1 MQSSRRSP
9 RQQTYRLRS
18 RRQYLRSSHSRNPL
32 RHQNRKGDSKVS
44 ASTPEKP
51 LQKAQVAAQE
61 AAQAAT
67 TSPRERR
74 YRSVIFQG
82 SMIAVSSAF
91 AFLTFLA
98 KTTPFFPVDLQI
110 TRGIQT
116 ISNPIFAQLMTL
128 ISWPGFPPQTFAI
141 ALFAIAFLYTI
152 GMHWEA
158 VAALVAAISSAAV
171 NGLVK
176 DAIQRP
182 RPTANL
188 VHVFRILNSYSFPSG
203 HVMFYVVFFG
213 FLFFLA
219 FALLKPSVTRAL
231 LLVVLA
237 LFIILVGPSR
247 IYEGEHW
254 ASDVAGAYLL
264 GSLLLVAN
272 IAFYRWGKSRFFV
285 ARTQPVDSSEK
296 AGPRPSK

>member
-1 MQSSRRSP
+1 M
-9 RQQTYRLRS
+9 
-18 RRQYLRSSHSRNPL
+18 
-32 RHQNRKGDSKVS
+32 S

-51 LQKAQVAAQE
+51 LQQAEQAAHQ

-91 AFLTFLA
+91 AFLTLLA
-98 KTTPFFPVDLQI
+98 KTTPFFPIDLQI

-116 ISNPIFAQLMTL
+116 INNPAFAQLMTL
-128 ISWPGFPPQTFAI
+128 ISWPGFPPQTLGIVIFI
-141 ALFAIAFLYTI
+141 VILIYTL
-152 GMHWEA
+152 GLHWEA
-158 VAALVAAISSAAV
+158 VAALVAAVSSAAI

-176 DAIQRP
+176 ALIQRP
-182 RPTANL
+182 RPTASL

-219 FALLKPSVTRAL
+219 FALLKHSWKRTL
-231 LLVVLA
+231 ILVVLG
-237 LFIILVGPSR
+237 LFMILVGPSR

-264 GSLLLVAN
+264 GSLTLVAN

-296 AGPRPSK
+296 PGPRPRGAKAE